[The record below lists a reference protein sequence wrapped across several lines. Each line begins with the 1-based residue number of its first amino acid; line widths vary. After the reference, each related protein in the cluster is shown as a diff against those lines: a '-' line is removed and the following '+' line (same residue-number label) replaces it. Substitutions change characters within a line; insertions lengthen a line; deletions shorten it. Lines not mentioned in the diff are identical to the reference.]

1 MIKEKK
7 GKFIMKITSVKV
19 KKLEEEKNSRLVGL
33 ATAVID
39 KEFLISDI
47 RIIKGDDR
55 LFLAM
60 PSQKMPDGT
69 YKDVAHPLNSECR
82 AKFEEIILKEYND
95 VSDN

>member
-1 MIKEKK
+1 
-7 GKFIMKITSVKV
+7 MKITSVKV
-19 KKLEEEKNSRLVGL
+19 KKLEEERNSRLVGL

-60 PSQKMPDGT
+60 PSQKLADGS

-82 AKFEEIILKEYND
+82 AKFEEAILKEYND

>member
-1 MIKEKK
+1 
-7 GKFIMKITSVKV
+7 
-19 KKLEEEKNSRLVGL
+19 
-33 ATAVID
+33 
-39 KEFLISDI
+39 
-47 RIIKGDDR
+47 
-55 LFLAM
+55 M

>member
-1 MIKEKK
+1 
-7 GKFIMKITSVKV
+7 MKITSVKV

-39 KEFLISDI
+39 QEFLISDI

>member
-1 MIKEKK
+1 
-7 GKFIMKITSVKV
+7 MKITSVKV
-19 KKLEEEKNSRLVGL
+19 KKLEEERNSRLVGL

>member
-1 MIKEKK
+1 
-7 GKFIMKITSVKV
+7 MKITSVKV

-82 AKFEEIILKEYND
+82 TKFEEIILKEYND